1 MTGCA
6 LKTEIT
12 AFVKGIMTRV
22 EVRIQRRKKSRI
34 LV

>member
-6 LKTEIT
+6 LKKEIT
-12 AFVKGIMTRV
+12 AFVTGIKTRV